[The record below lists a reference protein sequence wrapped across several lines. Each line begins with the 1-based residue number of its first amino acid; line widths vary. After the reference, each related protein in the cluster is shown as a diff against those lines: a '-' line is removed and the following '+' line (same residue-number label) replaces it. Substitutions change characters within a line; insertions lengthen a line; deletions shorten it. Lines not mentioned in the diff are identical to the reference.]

1 MSQRTAD
8 QTMNDADVAIDDVNT
23 LSGLLEVVAILM
35 TSIQTALDK
44 VRLILYTIIV
54 LLLWL

>member
-35 TSIQTALDK
+35 TSIQTTLDK